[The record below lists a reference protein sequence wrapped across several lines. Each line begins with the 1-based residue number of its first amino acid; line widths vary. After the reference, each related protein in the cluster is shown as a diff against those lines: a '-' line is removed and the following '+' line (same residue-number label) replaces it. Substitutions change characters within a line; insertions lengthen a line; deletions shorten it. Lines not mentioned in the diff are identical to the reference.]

1 MERFKKYAT
10 RSAIWC
16 TLLLGTMLW
25 GDVSAQT
32 SEKSL
37 PVLSRLELQD
47 VEGKPRNFEEFQKSK
62 LIVILFIGT
71 ECPVSNGYCPEFRRI
86 AAEFAEQGVIVLGV
100 HAEPTVSFETA
111 RQHAID
117 YDLKFPILMDPQ
129 QELAQSLGITVVPE
143 AAVMLPSGKV
153 IYRGRI
159 DDRYSAGGKR
169 RDEPR
174 SQELRAAIKD
184 GLEGRTP
191 EVGITKAFGCKLPK
205 VSLIQNSKSTN
216 K

>member
-1 MERFKKYAT
+1 MERFKNYAA
-10 RSAIWC
+10 RFVIWC
-16 TLLLGTMLW
+16 TLLFSTTLW
-25 GDVSAQT
+25 EDVSAQT

-47 VEGKPRNFEEFQKSK
+47 VEGKSRNFKEFQDSK
-62 LIVILFIGT
+62 LIVFLFIGT

-100 HAEPTVSFETA
+100 HAEPTVSSETA
-111 RQHAID
+111 RQHAKD
-117 YDLKFPILMDPQ
+117 YELKFPILMDPQ

-143 AAVMLPSGKV
+143 AAVVLPSGKV

-159 DDRYSAGGKR
+159 DDRYAAGGKR

-174 SQELRAAIKD
+174 SQELRTAIKD

-191 EVGITKAFGCKLPK
+191 EVGMTKAFGCKLPN
-205 VSLIQNSKSTN
+205 VSLIQKSTSTN
-216 K
+216 R

>member
-1 MERFKKYAT
+1 MERLKNYAT
-10 RSAIWC
+10 RSILWC
-16 TLLLGTMLW
+16 TLLFGETLM

-32 SEKSL
+32 SEESL

-47 VEGKPRNFEEFQKSK
+47 VEGKSRDFKEFQDSK
-62 LIVILFIGT
+62 LIVFLFIGT

-86 AAEFAEQGVIVLGV
+86 AAEFAERGAIVLGV
-100 HAEPTVSFETA
+100 HAEPTVSSEAA
-111 RQHAID
+111 RQHAKE
-117 YDLKFPILMDPQ
+117 YELKFPILMDPQ

-143 AAVMLPSGKV
+143 VAVMLPSGNV

-191 EVGITKAFGCKLPK
+191 EVRMTKAFGCRLPN
-205 VSLIQNSKSTN
+205 VSLIQKSKSTN